1 MSHISQITIK
11 WNFHGGP
18 VVKTSSSGGVGS
30 IPGVGTKIPQAVWC
44 GQKKKKKIDNQ
55 QGVTV

>member
-30 IPGVGTKIPQAVWC
+30 IPGVGTKIHMLWSASE
-44 GQKKKKKIDNQ
+44 
-55 QGVTV
+55 VT